1 MVQTMVSPSVVP
13 FSARHP
19 LVVQVARYAIVGG
32 LGTGVNA
39 LIYLVLRTWIEPV
52 PANLVALVLSTI
64 ASTEAN
70 RRFTFGGAA
79 VRHWRNYVQNGGTML
94 FYAFYSSTVLLILA
108 ALVDNPNPT
117 LEATCVAAASLLGG
131 TCRFLVMRYWVFGTT
146 ERDGQ
151 DAPVP
156 ARSGGPRA
164 QRV

>member
-1 MVQTMVSPSVVP
+1 MVEAMVSPSAAP

-19 LVVQVARYAIVGG
+19 LAVQVMRYALVGG

-39 LIYLVLRTWIEPV
+39 LIYLVLRTWIDPV

-94 FYAFYSSTVLLILA
+94 FYGFYSSTVLLLVA
-108 ALVDNPNPT
+108 ALVENPSPA
-117 LEATCVAAASLLGG
+117 LEASCVAAASLLGG
-131 TCRFLVMRYWVFGTT
+131 TCRFLVMRYWVFGV
-146 ERDGQ
+146 ERSSTRSSRS
-151 DAPVP
+151 DAPP
-156 ARSGGPRA
+156 ALRT
-164 QRV
+164 

>member
-1 MVQTMVSPSVVP
+1 VVQTMVSASAAP

-19 LVVQVARYAIVGG
+19 LIVQVARYAIVGG

-39 LIYLVLRTWIEPV
+39 LIYLVLRTWIEAV

-79 VRHWRNYVQNGGTML
+79 ARHWRNYVQSGGTVL

-108 ALVDNPNPT
+108 ALVDGPSPT

-131 TCRFLVMRYWVFGTT
+131 TCRFLVMRYWVFGTKD
-146 ERDGQ
+146 RAAQ
-151 DAPVP
+151 DTAPP
-156 ARSGGPRA
+156 ARA

>member
-1 MVQTMVSPSVVP
+1 MVQTMVSPSAAP

-19 LVVQVARYAIVGG
+19 LAVQVLRYAIVGG
-32 LGTGVNA
+32 LGTATNA
-39 LIYLVLRTWIEPV
+39 LIYLVLRTCVDAV
-52 PANLVALVLSTI
+52 PANLVALVLSTV

-94 FYAFYSSTVLLILA
+94 FYAFYSSTVLLIVA
-108 ALVDNPNPT
+108 ALVDTPSPT

-131 TCRFLVMRYWVFGTT
+131 TCRFLVMRYWVFGTKD
-146 ERDGQ
+146 RDEQ
-151 DAPVP
+151 DAPP
-156 ARSGGPRA
+156 ARSDGPRA

>member
-1 MVQTMVSPSVVP
+1 MVSASAAP

-19 LVVQVARYAIVGG
+19 LVVQALRYLIVGG

-39 LIYLVLRTWIEPV
+39 LIYLVLRTWIDAV

-79 VRHWRNYVQNGGTML
+79 VRHWRSYVQSGGTVL

-108 ALVDNPNPT
+108 ALVDNPGPT
-117 LEATCVAAASLLGG
+117 LEASCVATASLLGG
-131 TCRFLVMRYWVFGTT
+131 TARFLVMRYWVFGGEETVP
-146 ERDGQ
+146 E
-151 DAPVP
+151 PV
-156 ARSGGPRA
+156 RSDGPRA
-164 QRV
+164 LQT

>member
-1 MVQTMVSPSVVP
+1 VVETMVSPSAAP

-39 LIYLVLRTWIEPV
+39 LIYLVLRTWIDPV
-52 PANLVALVLSTI
+52 PANLVALVFSTI

-70 RRFTFGGAA
+70 RRFTFGGAS

-108 ALVDNPNPT
+108 ALVDSPSPA

-131 TCRFLVMRYWVFGTT
+131 SCRFLVMRYWVFGTG
-146 ERDGQ
+146 ERAEQ
-151 DAPVP
+151 DVQPP
-156 ARSGGPRA
+156 ARA
-164 QRV
+164 ERV